1 MARIHPSMALRP
13 AVEWQDQTNPWPSI
27 SFPRNRRR
35 GVGPGES
42 GTGCRS
48 LCLEGVTVYHHLL
61 FDSANHV
68 ERIQSVDAENDDD
81 AKIHAARLLPS
92 VGRIIAVEVWQGQRR
107 VYRVQNP
114 PSDNSA

>member
-1 MARIHPSMALRP
+1 MGWTAQAARCQADGR
-13 AVEWQDQTNPWPSI
+13 
-27 SFPRNRRR
+27 
-35 GVGPGES
+35 
-42 GTGCRS
+42 GTGDR
-48 LCLEGVTVYHHLL
+48 LVCLEGVTVYHHLL

-81 AKIHAARLLPS
+81 AKTYAAKLLPS

-114 PSDNSA
+114 PSDDSA

>member
-1 MARIHPSMALRP
+1 MGWTAQATR
-13 AVEWQDQTNPWPSI
+13 WQADG
-27 SFPRNRRR
+27 R
-35 GVGPGES
+35 GTSDRLV
-42 GTGCRS
+42 
-48 LCLEGVTVYHHLL
+48 CLEGVALYHHLL

-81 AKIHAARLLPS
+81 AKTCAARLLPS

-114 PSDNSA
+114 PADDSA